1 MIDDV
6 LPGVS
11 NGPATLSQALVE
23 MENGMT
29 TKIEHDDAIELE
41 LLGVKQK
48 LQCEFRDEVIA
59 ERRLKTVLDYTREEE
74 IYYGTINDIKFLLEE
89 ALIQKSARYNKV
101 QPWA

>member
-29 TKIEHDDAIELE
+29 TKIEHGDAIELE

-48 LQCEFRDEVIA
+48 TTVRVSRRSDRGTPFKNGFR
-59 ERRLKTVLDYTREEE
+59 LY
-74 IYYGTINDIKFLLEE
+74 
-89 ALIQKSARYNKV
+89 
-101 QPWA
+101 P

>member
-11 NGPATLSQALVE
+11 NGPATSSQTLVE

-29 TKIEHDDAIELE
+29 TKIDHGEAIELE

-59 ERRLKTVLDYTREEE
+59 ERRLKTVLEYTREEE
-74 IYYGTINDIKFLLEE
+74 IDYGTINDNKFLLEE
-89 ALIQKSARYNKV
+89 ALIQKSTRYNKV

>member
-48 LQCEFRDEVIA
+48 LQCASRDEVIA
-59 ERRLKTVLDYTREEE
+59 ERRLKMVLEYTREED
-74 IYYGTINDIKFLLEE
+74 IDYGTINDIKFLLEE
-89 ALIQKSARYNKV
+89 ALIQKSTRYNKV

>member
-29 TKIEHDDAIELE
+29 TKIEHGDAIELE

-89 ALIQKSARYNKV
+89 ALI
-101 QPWA
+101 

>member
-1 MIDDV
+1 MS
-6 LPGVS
+6 GVN
-11 NGPATLSQALVE
+11 NGPTTSSQALVE

-29 TKIEHDDAIELE
+29 TKIDHGDAIELE

-59 ERRLKTVLDYTREEE
+59 ERRLKTVLEYTREEE
-74 IYYGTINDIKFLLEE
+74 IDYGTINDNKFLLEE
-89 ALIQKSARYNKV
+89 ALIQKSTRYNKV